1 MRETSTPTPPL
12 PDDPAALR
20 ALLLAAWAERD
31 SAAAERDSIAVER
44 DALAARNERLQH
56 LLRKLQRMQFGRR
69 SEQLTDDQLQFAFA
83 EVEASIAE
91 TEAEAEK
98 RSPDLREKNAARRRA
113 GRGRLPAHLPR
124 IEQVLLPE
132 STACPCCQGAMVEIG
147 CDTAERLDVI
157 PVQFRALVTRR
168 PKFACRA
175 CPGVVVQ
182 APAPARLVEGGM
194 PTEAAVAQVAVAR
207 YADHMPLHRQSQALA
222 RQGIEIGRDVLAS
235 WLGTAAAEIRP
246 VVARLREILLGSARL
261 FADETT
267 MPVLEP
273 GRGRTKTGYA
283 WAIARDD
290 RPWGGAA
297 TRRRWCSTT
306 RPAAAPSTPRR
317 CWPAIAASCNATAT
331 SPTRAWPRRRA

>member
-1 MRETSTPTPPL
+1 MRETGTSTSSL

-31 SAAAERDSIAVER
+31 DVAAERDSITAER

-69 SEQLTDDQLQFAFA
+69 SEQLTEEQLQFAFA
-83 EVEASIAE
+83 EVEASIAD

-98 RSPDLREKNAARRRA
+98 RSPDLRKKNAARRRA

-132 STACPCCQGAMVEIG
+132 STACPCCRGAMVEIG
-147 CDTAERLDVI
+147 CDTAERFDVI

-175 CPGVVVQ
+175 CPGVVAQ
-182 APAPARLVEGGM
+182 AAAPARLIADGM

-267 MPVLEP
+267 ILSA
-273 GRGRTKTGYA
+273 KS
-283 WAIARDD
+283 
-290 RPWGGAA
+290 GGLGQ
-297 TRRRWCSTT
+297 
-306 RPAAAPSTPRR
+306 
-317 CWPAIAASCNATAT
+317 
-331 SPTRAWPRRRA
+331 

>member
-1 MRETSTPTPPL
+1 
-12 PDDPAALR
+12 
-20 ALLLAAWAERD
+20 
-31 SAAAERDSIAVER
+31 
-44 DALAARNERLQH
+44 
-56 LLRKLQRMQFGRR
+56 
-69 SEQLTDDQLQFAFA
+69 
-83 EVEASIAE
+83 
-91 TEAEAEK
+91 
-98 RSPDLREKNAARRRA
+98 
-113 GRGRLPAHLPR
+113 
-124 IEQVLLPE
+124 
-132 STACPCCQGAMVEIG
+132 MVEIG

-157 PVQFRALVTRR
+157 PVQFRALVTKR

-175 CPGVVVQ
+175 CEGVVVQ

-194 PTEAAVAQVAVAR
+194 PTEAAVAQVVVAR

-297 TRRRWCSTT
+297 P
-306 RPAAAPSTPRR
+306 PAVVFHYAPGRGAQHAQALLAGYRGILQCDGYVAYKGLAAPADVILAF
-317 CWPAIAASCNATAT
+317 C
-331 SPTRAWPRRRA
+331 